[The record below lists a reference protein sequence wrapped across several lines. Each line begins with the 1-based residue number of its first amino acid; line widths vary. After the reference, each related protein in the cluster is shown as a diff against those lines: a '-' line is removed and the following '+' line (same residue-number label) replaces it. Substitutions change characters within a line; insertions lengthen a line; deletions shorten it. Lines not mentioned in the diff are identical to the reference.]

1 MDLVNEILG
10 LQRQLTASIGQLKR
24 NGVSFAEAERNY
36 KVELNKRVLDLR
48 DEKMAVTLISLIIHG
63 EKSVAELRL
72 KRDIAKTIYETN
84 LEHINATKLQIRI
97 IENQISREWGNGK
110 NVT

>member
-1 MDLVNEILG
+1 
-10 LQRQLTASIGQLKR
+10 
-24 NGVSFAEAERNY
+24 
-36 KVELNKRVLDLR
+36 
-48 DEKMAVTLISLIIHG
+48 MAVTLISLIIHG

>member
-24 NGVSFAEAERNY
+24 NGVAFAEAERDY